1 MTQQN
6 QEYTLHSQILLN
18 PEARSYPCLCLCF
31 GFSQMILIA
40 PLRLMTLHFSQIG
53 LTDALTFTIFS
64 PFQNVRQ
71 LLYHLSILKA
81 STNLPKNDRI
91 PAILQSNRTK
101 PFNLFISPDN
111 SAFAQII
118 RRHFNCYFISW
129 KNSNKVHSQ
138 FSTDMSQNYV
148 FVFQLSLIHI

>member
-81 STNLPKNDRI
+81 STILPKNDKI
-91 PAILQSNRTK
+91 LGILQSNHTK

-111 SAFAQII
+111 SAFCYGESSIVTLSPGKILIKFI
-118 RRHFNCYFISW
+118 RNFPLICP
-129 KNSNKVHSQ
+129 
-138 FSTDMSQNYV
+138 ST
-148 FVFQLSLIHI
+148 

>member
-71 LLYHLSILKA
+71 LLYHLYIKSKHK
-81 STNLPKNDRI
+81 SSEKR
-91 PAILQSNRTK
+91 Q
-101 PFNLFISPDN
+101 N
-111 SAFAQII
+111 S
-118 RRHFNCYFISW
+118 S
-129 KNSNKVHSQ
+129 HSSVKSYKT
-138 FSTDMSQNYV
+138 F
-148 FVFQLSLIHI
+148 

>member
-81 STNLPKNDRI
+81 STILPKNDKI
-91 PAILQSNRTK
+91 LGILQSNHTK
-101 PFNLFISPDN
+101 PFNLFIS
-111 SAFAQII
+111 QII
-118 RRHFNCYFISW
+118 LPFVKSYGESSIVTLSPGKILIKFIR
-129 KNSNKVHSQ
+129 N
-138 FSTDMSQNYV
+138 FPLICPST
-148 FVFQLSLIHI
+148 

>member
-111 SAFAQII
+111 SSF
-118 RRHFNCYFISW
+118 R
-129 KNSNKVHSQ
+129 
-138 FSTDMSQNYV
+138 
-148 FVFQLSLIHI
+148 

>member
-31 GFSQMILIA
+31 GFSQMVLIA

-81 STNLPKNDRI
+81 STILPKNDKI
-91 PAILQSNRTK
+91 LAILQSNHTK

-111 SAFAQII
+111 SAF
-118 RRHFNCYFISW
+118 C
-129 KNSNKVHSQ
+129 
-138 FSTDMSQNYV
+138 
-148 FVFQLSLIHI
+148 